1 MKGGG
6 KDGTQSMLQ
15 NMMQREC
22 KEKHHCEWMLSVKGN
37 CNVPVQ
43 CLYIQH
49 KHQDQ
54 RDIYCCT
61 FFTPDQ
67 CRTVTSDIKATTFIK
82 EKQECDVCSLGS
94 IFFSQGCRWERVG
107 SRSRHAMFPA
117 SIQSRR
123 EKNSRW
129 WQSFQFPIYFFH
141 KFDLVLTHATHE
153 QGARVQRVPSLILSS
168 PSPNHPYNTHCI
180 KYKAWNYYM
189 GRHPKLP
196 F

>member
-54 RDIYCCT
+54 RHIYCCT

-129 WQSFQFPIYFFH
+129 WQSFHFPIYFFPQVRPCLNTCNSRAGGEGAESSIPH
-141 KFDLVLTHATHE
+141 PLLPLT
-153 QGARVQRVPSLILSS
+153 QSPLQYSL
-168 PSPNHPYNTHCI
+168 H
-180 KYKAWNYYM
+180 
-189 GRHPKLP
+189 
-196 F
+196 

>member
-1 MKGGG
+1 
-6 KDGTQSMLQ
+6 
-15 NMMQREC
+15 
-22 KEKHHCEWMLSVKGN
+22 MLSVKGN
-37 CNVPVQ
+37 CSVPVQ

-54 RDIYCCT
+54 GDIYCCT

-94 IFFSQGCRWERVG
+94 IFFSQGCRWEREG

-123 EKNSRW
+123 EKKFQMMAVLSVSNLFFPQVRPCLNTCNSRAGGEGAESSIPHPLP
-129 WQSFQFPIYFFH
+129 QPITPTILTALNTRLEIITWTP
-141 KFDLVLTHATHE
+141 KTTVLKW
-153 QGARVQRVPSLILSS
+153 S
-168 PSPNHPYNTHCI
+168 
-180 KYKAWNYYM
+180 
-189 GRHPKLP
+189 
-196 F
+196 